1 MILDRETAKRLAKVC
16 ALFSSDKLGERAAA
30 AAMADSLLKAKGLTW
45 GQVFAPESADSFAPL
60 IAFAIAHQELL
71 DDWQLAFVHSIK
83 GRQSL
88 SEKQLAKLN
97 EIVGIVRA
105 QVEDAA

>member
-1 MILDRETAKRLAKVC
+1 MILDRETAKRLAKFAPC
-16 ALFSSDKLGERAAA
+16 FRAR
-30 AAMADSLLKAKGLTW
+30 SLASGPRRRRWPIACRRPRLDV
-45 GQVFAPESADSFAPL
+45 GQAFAPESADSFAPL